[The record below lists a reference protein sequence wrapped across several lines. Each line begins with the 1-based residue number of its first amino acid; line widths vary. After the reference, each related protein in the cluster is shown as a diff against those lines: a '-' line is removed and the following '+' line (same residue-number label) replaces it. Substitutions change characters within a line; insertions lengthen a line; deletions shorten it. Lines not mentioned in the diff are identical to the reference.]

1 MGLFDRMKAA
11 IGGLLAPAE
20 DPRQATPSVYER
32 HVELLRKLQAALA
45 EVSASKQQLE
55 AQTRRM
61 REGLLQVEDQARNA
75 LRSGREDLARLAL
88 QRRRAASLEIERLEE
103 QVAEVSA
110 EEARLAL
117 AEQRLAAQ
125 IEAFRTR
132 QEVISARYTAAE
144 AQVRISEALA
154 GISRELSD
162 LSAGLEQAETRTER
176 MQARASAID
185 QLMAAG
191 VLPGGSGT
199 TPEASFASIDEGYAV
214 EADLEA
220 LRRELASP
228 EPPTS
233 PATDPSPDRSS

>member
-1 MGLFDRMKAA
+1 MGLFDRMKATL
-11 IGGLLAPAE
+11 GGLLASAE

-32 HVELLRKLQAALA
+32 HLELLGKLQAALA
-45 EVSASKQQLE
+45 SVSTSKQQLQ
-55 AQTRRM
+55 AQTGRM
-61 REGLLQVEDQARNA
+61 REGLLQVENQARSA

-88 QRRRAASLEIERLEE
+88 QRRLTASREIERLEA

-110 EEARLAL
+110 EEAHLFLAQ
-117 AEQRLAAQ
+117 QRLSAQ
-125 IEAFRTR
+125 IEAFHTR

-144 AQVRISEALA
+144 AQVRISETLA

-162 LSAGLEQAETRTER
+162 LSSVLEAAETRTEH

-185 QLMAAG
+185 ELMAAG

-199 TPEASFASIDEGYAV
+199 TGETAFASIDEGYAV

-220 LRRELASP
+220 LRRELAAPGPPASP
-228 EPPTS
+228 G
-233 PATDPSPDRSS
+233 TDPSPGS